1 MTGSRLRRMLALAA
15 FAISVLAPPAAQAAD
30 IVVGMSAAFS
40 GQSRA
45 LGIELYRGSMAYIE
59 HVNRSGGIHG
69 NRIILKAYDDGYNP
83 LPAMRNTLKL
93 IDEEEAVVLMN
104 YVGTPTVTRVLPLL
118 KMHRHRSAYLFFP
131 FSGALPQRLPPY
143 DQYVFNLRASY
154 HEEIEQ
160 VVDHLLQLGRRK
172 IGVLYQMDAY
182 GRSGWEGARSSLAA
196 RGLAI
201 VAEATYHRGAA
212 YGDSQATQ
220 VGILR
225 GAGVDAVISI
235 GSYAASAAF
244 IRDARDAEW
253 DAPIANISFVAS
265 ERMLALLLETKGQ
278 TGRDYTRNLV
288 ISQVVPSYESDSL
301 PAAREYREL
310 MERYNPAPP
319 AELMP
324 ADYESS
330 RLSTVGFEGFLNAKL
345 LVEVFRR
352 LGPDLDN
359 TRIAATVEGIK
370 NLDLGIDR
378 GISFDPYNHQG
389 LNAVYFE
396 TVENDRLVP
405 LTDWSSWLQ

>member
-1 MTGSRLRRMLALAA
+1 MLSLIA
-15 FAISVLAPPAAQAAD
+15 FTLCLLAPQPAQPAD

-59 HVNRSGGIHG
+59 HVNQSDGVHG
-69 NRIILKAYDDGYNP
+69 NRIVLKAYDDGYNP

-93 IDEEEAVVLMN
+93 LDEDEAFVLMN
-104 YVGTPTVTRVLPLL
+104 YVGTPTVTRLLPLL

-154 HEEIEQ
+154 QEEIERI
-160 VVDHLLQLGRRK
+160 VDHLLQLGRRN

-196 RGLAI
+196 RGLSI

-220 VGILR
+220 VRILR
-225 GAGVDAVISI
+225 DAGADVVISI

-265 ERMLALLLETKGQ
+265 DRMLGLLLETEAQ
-278 TGRDYTRNLV
+278 TGRDYTHNLV

-310 MERYNPAPP
+310 MERYNPSPP
-319 AELMP
+319 AELTP
-324 ADYESS
+324 ADYRSS
-330 RLSTVGFEGFLNAKL
+330 PLSTVGFEGFLNAKL
-345 LVEVFRR
+345 LVEILRR
-352 LGPDLDN
+352 LGPEPDN
-359 TRIAATVEGIK
+359 TRIAVTAEGIK
-370 NLDLGIDR
+370 NFDLGIDR
-378 GISFDPYNHQG
+378 RVSFDPYNHQG

-405 LTDWSSWLQ
+405 LSDWGSWLQ